1 VLPPALLR
9 GGLETERVGVVPDAV
24 LTLPAQFPHD
34 RTSRRP
40 AQMHGATRDFL
51 LDVKNLHDVVLPGPA
66 GQRDGRG
73 SAVTARAMR
82 VHREYELAAMHLD
95 EQHHGVVLQRG
106 ARRMLQPVGGP
117 GPVQRLL
124 QTYPRVRGLAF
135 GPRAESN
142 ADVGCLIQYAAGRR
156 ADRDWRGMG
165 ARSASEARSYVSE
178 HLRRTISMGVC
189 VAC

>member
-1 VLPPALLR
+1 M
-9 GGLETERVGVVPDAV
+9 V
-24 LTLPAQFPHD
+24 LT
-34 RTSRRP
+34 
-40 AQMHGATRDFL
+40 
-51 LDVKNLHDVVLPGPA
+51 
-66 GQRDGRG
+66 
-73 SAVTARAMR
+73 
-82 VHREYELAAMHLD
+82 
-95 EQHHGVVLQRG
+95 VVLQRG
-106 ARRMLQPVGGP
+106 ARRMLHPVGGP

-178 HLRRTISMGVC
+178 HLRRTISMGVWRAETSLRIRRARAMMPFGHMRWPARHAEDAAPGELIGDIAGGFARGLAPAC
-189 VAC
+189 VRRRRPPLSGLKSLVLHWMILNPDNMCILIT

>member
-1 VLPPALLR
+1 MGSTSLLP
-9 GGLETERVGVVPDAV
+9 
-24 LTLPAQFPHD
+24 
-34 RTSRRP
+34 S
-40 AQMHGATRDFL
+40 
-51 LDVKNLHDVVLPGPA
+51 
-66 GQRDGRG
+66 
-73 SAVTARAMR
+73 
-82 VHREYELAAMHLD
+82 LD
-95 EQHHGVVLQRG
+95 EQYHGVVLQRG

-142 ADVGCLIQYAAGRR
+142 ADVGCLIQYAAERR

-178 HLRRTISMGVC
+178 HLRRTISMGVWR
-189 VAC
+189 AETSLRIRRARAMMPFGHMRWPARHAKDAAPGELIGDIAGGFARGLAPAHGGDDRR